1 MEIATAT
8 APTAATAEIVRRM
21 DLMLL
26 PFFAE
31 DITRSRYRHGALG
44 PED

>member
-8 APTAATAEIVRRM
+8 APTAATAGNARRM
-21 DLMLL
+21 ALMLAA
-26 PFFAE
+26 FFAE